1 MLRSSFR
8 YISLA
13 VGISL
18 MCLSVISAPAQNI
31 GKIRKDYSYICSEA
45 SEKTAEKADSAAL
58 SGLSDKIAE
67 IAGFSGMQTG
77 HKREIMRSYLSEIE
91 KSSEIIYREKT
102 TAFRY
107 IRRDAVSSLF
117 DGRKAKVNEMLSI
130 ADKAAGSR
138 QIDVALRYWNWAST
152 LLKSIPPLDE
162 KTITSTEKKKD
173 KLLDGLH
180 VKYSTPDRYAG
191 DVIELDFSSDGQPV
205 QSVDYSFFDGKKWS
219 GILSAKDGKGFARIS
234 SASPVSEYR
243 VRYEIRA
250 EHLQHIYRDI
260 KQLDAIFK
268 VPEKPVQNA
277 ACGTQSEAP
286 HNTVQKIDFS
296 DVKRKILD
304 VIASQE
310 RKDVDSLVLELSP
323 VAGSAEYEAIIEN
336 ICNAINDRATDGI
349 DSLFT
354 SEGLDIFHKLI
365 SYGNARVLN
374 RPAPLFYSLGEN
386 IYARNI
392 PMVFS
397 FPRND
402 REFVENVVF
411 TFDKDGK
418 ISDVSFAL
426 ARKSAEDI
434 ASHTNWPEE
443 ARIILMNFLESYKTA
458 YALKRLDYISSIFD
472 EDALIITG
480 RVLKPAGKV
489 NEFGAGK
496 YVSFT
501 RQSKS
506 EYIKRLSNVFRS
518 QEFINIQ
525 FTGCDVTKLGK
536 APGLYGIKLRQEY
549 FSSSYSDTG
558 YLFILVDLHNPD
570 TPVIH
575 VRTWQEEPDKNF
587 GIIGPYDF

>member
-1 MLRSSFR
+1 M
-8 YISLA
+8 
-13 VGISL
+13 G
-18 MCLSVISAPAQNI
+18 VISAPAQNI

-45 SEKTAEKADSAAL
+45 TEKTAEKADSAAL

-138 QIDVALRYWNWAST
+138 QVDVALRYWNWAST

-286 HNTVQKIDFS
+286 QNTVQKIDFS

-310 RKDVDSLVLELSP
+310 RKNVDSLVLELSP

-336 ICNAINDRATDGI
+336 ICNAI
-349 DSLFT
+349 
-354 SEGLDIFHKLI
+354 
-365 SYGNARVLN
+365 
-374 RPAPLFYSLGEN
+374 
-386 IYARNI
+386 
-392 PMVFS
+392 
-397 FPRND
+397 ND

-525 FTGCDVTKLGK
+525 FTDCDVTKLGK

-558 YLFILVDLHNPD
+558 YLFILVDLHNPE

>member
-1 MLRSSFR
+1 
-8 YISLA
+8 
-13 VGISL
+13 
-18 MCLSVISAPAQNI
+18 
-31 GKIRKDYSYICSEA
+31 
-45 SEKTAEKADSAAL
+45 
-58 SGLSDKIAE
+58 
-67 IAGFSGMQTG
+67 
-77 HKREIMRSYLSEIE
+77 
-91 KSSEIIYREKT
+91 
-102 TAFRY
+102 
-107 IRRDAVSSLF
+107 
-117 DGRKAKVNEMLSI
+117 MLSI

-138 QIDVALRYWNWAST
+138 QVDVALRYWNWAST

-286 HNTVQKIDFS
+286 QNTVQKIDFS

-411 TFDKDGK
+411 TFDEDGK

-458 YALKRLDYISSIFD
+458 YALKRLDYISSILD

-501 RQSKS
+501 KQSKS
-506 EYIKRLSNVFRS
+506 EYIKRLANVFRS

-525 FTGCDVTKLGK
+525 FTDCDVTKLGK
-536 APGLYGIKLRQEY
+536 APGLYGIRLRQEY